1 MQRRRSTICKARL
14 LTGEMASALV
24 AGMTG
29 PFRLAAL
36 TATMLLGISSASF
49 AACQPPAAFGQWLQG
64 FKKEA
69 VGQGISPNVVSMALD
84 GLIYDPSVIAKDR
97 GQSVFAQ
104 TFLQFSD
111 RMVNNN
117 RLQIGSS
124 LLKKNAPV
132 FAKIQQQFGVPGPVL
147 VGFWG
152 LETDFG
158 KVMGNME
165 TLRSLATLAFDC
177 RRPDEFRTQ
186 LMDALRVIQRG
197 DLSPPEMRGPWAG
210 EVGQFQFVP
219 SVYWQ
224 YAVDFEGNG
233 KRDLI
238 HDTPDALASAA
249 NYLKGLGWQAG
260 QPWLEEVRVPA
271 EMDWASADVTIK
283 KPRAFWAK
291 QGVTYPSGKEVPA
304 DNTPTSLLL
313 PMGRNGPAFLAYPN
327 FDVYLQ
333 WNQSLVYSTSA
344 GYYATRLAGAPAMS
358 RGNGPLEPLSQA
370 QTKQLQQLLAKRG
383 YDVGKIDGV
392 VGAASRNAIREMQV
406 KFGLPADG
414 YPTAELLAKL
424 GGG

>member
-1 MQRRRSTICKARL
+1 MARHARFQIA
-14 LTGEMASALV
+14 TAL
-24 AGMTG
+24 AGFAG
-29 PFRLAAL
+29 AVGFLSVFGAAP
-36 TATMLLGISSASF
+36 AY

-69 VGQGISPNVVSMALD
+69 VGQGISPDVVSMALD
-84 GLIYDPSVIAKDR
+84 GLSYDPSVIAKDR

-260 QPWLEEVRVPA
+260 QPWLEEVRVPG

-291 QGVTYPSGKEVPA
+291 QGVTYPSGKAVPA

-414 YPTAELLAKL
+414 YPTAELLQRL